1 MGEADDLNRR
11 LFFFRAL
18 VLRHQSRF
26 DIEAGLEYLFSES
39 NTVFTTLRR
48 NRVSGPIRLSICFF
62 FVINL
67 GICVVKAQDAG
78 FRGNTAV
85 IQSVI
90 DRASFEFYN
99 ESMYRDQNKW
109 IGKTIAFQGIF
120 ARHPVI
126 LNTDKPY
133 EECEGSNP
141 NKDPI
146 DVIVFFDT
154 PLLVEPKDVMSAQSV
169 TKTEVFR
176 VFGIVQKCREVITR
190 TGNVRVLPVLDLL
203 LVYRA
208 DDQTFRYPIWVSK
221 GLQK

>member
-1 MGEADDLNRR
+1 M
-11 LFFFRAL
+11 
-18 VLRHQSRF
+18 
-26 DIEAGLEYLFSES
+26 
-39 NTVFTTLRR
+39 
-48 NRVSGPIRLSICFF
+48 SGPTK
-62 FVINL
+62 L
-67 GICVVKAQDAG
+67 GISLFLITILGMCVVEAQDAG
-78 FRGNTAV
+78 YRVNAAV
-85 IQSVI
+85 IQNVI

-109 IGKTIAFQGIF
+109 IGKTIAFQGTF
-120 ARHPVI
+120 VRHPNI

-133 EECEGSNP
+133 EECEGLNP

-154 PLLVEPKDVMSAQSV
+154 PLIVEPKNVMSSQSV

-176 VFGIVQKCREVITR
+176 VFGIVQKCREVVTR

-221 GLQK
+221 GLQN